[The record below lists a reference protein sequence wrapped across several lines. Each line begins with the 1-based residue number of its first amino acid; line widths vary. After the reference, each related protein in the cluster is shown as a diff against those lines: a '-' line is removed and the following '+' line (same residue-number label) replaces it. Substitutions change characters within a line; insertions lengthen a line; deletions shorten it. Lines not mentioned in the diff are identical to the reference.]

1 MPARK
6 NTISQRSILIVH
18 GRDFKPAEQ
27 SLMDIS
33 VAALRAGVERDY
45 PDHML
50 VFDDLAIDNAYFGD
64 LTNALLEAQGKRYDE
79 QLDLGDRTNAL
90 NSLRGIAARKRFGI
104 RQYDCL
110 PGKTALR
117 EFAADIAAPLCGAL
131 GLTMPLIASV
141 SKDFAEY
148 LSGKSDY
155 ADEVRKRVRVKL
167 CELLDRGDRVLL
179 MTHGVGCVVAYDVLW
194 QLSHEAE
201 YKERCEHA
209 KVDTWLTLGAP
220 LGDRYIRKRLMGAKE
235 AVGDRFPTNVISW
248 HNVSA
253 EDDYTC
259 HDNTL
264 ADDFNSMLNQRV
276 VSAVNDYHICNLAV
290 RYGKSNPHSSV
301 GYYIHPRVAKI
312 VVDWMLADRIQDTPT
327 YTF

>member
-1 MPARK
+1 
-6 NTISQRSILIVH
+6 
-18 GRDFKPAEQ
+18 
-27 SLMDIS
+27 
-33 VAALRAGVERDY
+33 VERDY
-45 PDHML
+45 PDH
-50 VFDDLAIDNAYFGD
+50 VFAFDGLPKDIAYFGD
-64 LTNALLEAQGKRYDE
+64 LTNALLEANGRSYDE
-79 QLDLGDRTNAL
+79 QLDLGDRANAL
-90 NSLRGIAARKRFGI
+90 NGLRSIAARKRFGI

-117 EFAADIAAPLCGAL
+117 EFAADIAAPVCGAL
-131 GLTMPLIASV
+131 GLTMPLIGSV

-155 ADEVRKRVRVKL
+155 GEEVRKRVRVKL
-167 CELLDRGDRVLL
+167 CNLLDRGDRVLL

-194 QLSHEAE
+194 QLSHDAE
-201 YKERCEHA
+201 FKEQYDHI

-220 LGDRYIRKRLMGAKE
+220 LGDRNIRKRLLGAKE
-235 AVGDRFPTNVISW
+235 AASDRFPTNVISW

-264 ADDFNSMLNQRV
+264 ADDFNLMLDQRV
-276 VSAVNDYHICNLAV
+276 VSAVRDYHICNLAV

-312 VVDWMLADRIQDTPT
+312 VVDWILADKVQETPT